1 VKSALLRYRVLA
13 YLVGVMLLV
22 LVFVAV
28 PLHYLRDSPGLS
40 QVVSPIHG
48 FLFFVY
54 VLVTFDLSRYTKW
67 SLPRT
72 LLIMISGT
80 IPFMS
85 FVMEHKVN
93 AEVTAELA
101 AQTGE
106 LAT

>member
-1 VKSALLRYRVLA
+1 MNSALLRYRILA

-28 PLHYLRDSPGLS
+28 PLHYLADSPRLS
-40 QVVSPIHG
+40 EIVSPIHG

-54 VLVTFDLSRYTKW
+54 VLSTFDLSRHTSW

-72 LLIMISGT
+72 LLIMVSGT

-85 FVMEHKVN
+85 FVMERR
-93 AEVTAELA
+93 VTAEVA
-101 AQTGE
+101 AQLT
-106 LAT
+106 